1 MTFLSYIE
9 YIEEI
14 RHVDTSCA
22 PFAQFQFVLK
32 NTKYVHNKILLH
44 ASRGRKF

>member
-1 MTFLSYIE
+1 MKIALINENGHLIAFMTFLSYIE

-22 PFAQFQFVLK
+22 PFAQFQFVL
-32 NTKYVHNKILLH
+32 
-44 ASRGRKF
+44 